1 MKLKFMIAA
10 TALVLGSSAVFA
22 AGITP
27 TYTTFG
33 TLSGATFGGS
43 GINNTAV
50 AITTLGS
57 TAPVLTMGLTA
68 HQRYDSA
75 PVTNNGA
82 GVFTAMAG
90 IDTHVP
96 SSATDPYA
104 MWNFAF
110 YVGGSALSSYTY
122 VLSYDFDPAAG
133 NDTAGH
139 GKITVPGN
147 MLANNPFQDT
157 WNLGMDFLD
166 ANSAGVA
173 QPLFSSFD
181 PTVAG
186 QYTFSIEAFNN
197 VGGASAGITAI
208 QVNVNDVPEPA
219 SLALVA
225 IALLG
230 VVAVRRKA

>member
-1 MKLKFMIAA
+1 MKIKSILAA
-10 TALVLGSSAVFA
+10 TALVLGSSTLFA
-22 AGITP
+22 ADITP

-43 GINNTAV
+43 GIDNTAV
-50 AITTLGS
+50 AITTFGS
-57 TAPVLTMGLTA
+57 AAPVTMGLTA

-110 YVGGSALSSYTY
+110 YVGGAALNSYTY

-133 NDTAGH
+133 NDSAGH

-147 MLANNPFQDT
+147 LLGSNPFQNT

-166 ANSAGVA
+166 VNSPGLT
-173 QPLFSSFD
+173 QPLFPSFD

-186 QYTFSIEAFNN
+186 QYTFSIEAFNIGN
-197 VGGASAGITAI
+197 GELAGTTAI
-208 QVNVNDVPEPA
+208 QVNVNEVPEPG
-219 SLALVA
+219 SLALVG

-230 VVAVRRKA
+230 VVALRRKA